1 MLILSEIGYA
11 IDVSDEQLTA
21 YALDEMNSPILEVPI
36 PIHSLGNRQIVSK
49 FGAFT
54 MALVPKSEHICHV
67 CGAHYR
73 TKSGRSNTCSDL
85 CRTQKS
91 RIKKNISMIGA
102 DDLFL
107 DEFRLHVK
115 NLDSEKIGLSFDY
128 LLENMREY
136 KEIVKKLSP
145 RDLKYL
151 ILSNQGSM

>member
-1 MLILSEIGYA
+1 
-11 IDVSDEQLTA
+11 
-21 YALDEMNSPILEVPI
+21 
-36 PIHSLGNRQIVSK
+36 
-49 FGAFT
+49 
-54 MALVPKSEHICHV
+54 
-67 CGAHYR
+67 
-73 TKSGRSNTCSDL
+73 
-85 CRTQKS
+85 
-91 RIKKNISMIGA
+91 MIGA

>member
-91 RIKKNISMIGA
+91 RIKKNLCMIGV
-102 DDLFL
+102 DDLFMN
-107 DEFRLHVK
+107 EFWLHVK
-115 NLDSEKIGLSFDY
+115 QLDSEKIDSSLNFLFESMGEFQ
-128 LLENMREY
+128 
-136 KEIVKKLSP
+136 EIIQKLSP

-151 ILSNQGSM
+151 ILSNQSST